1 MKKVLLF
8 VSAALLAASSATAQ
22 VTVDFE
28 EFNLEENSYNLG
40 KTLEERAFVS
50 NGFRFYNG
58 YADYDGWDYY
68 DGFAISSRNVN
79 TFDRSNLAADQFN
92 SCTGTGA
99 DKSKT
104 FAVLYYST
112 FGGEAA
118 SITNNEGRLFT
129 PQSVAL
135 TNNAYAF
142 NSLTSG
148 DSFAKRFTEDDWF
161 QLYIIGKKNGVVT
174 DTVTVNLAA
183 DGMLNFAWKTIDLT
197 ALGEVDRI
205 EFSMNSTDV
214 GAYGMNTPAYCCF
227 DNFVS
232 LVGETTGA
240 KNIPAPVSNASVDG
254 ILSPE
259 GKRINALQKGMNIL
273 LMSDGTTR
281 KIFK

>member
-58 YADYDGWDYY
+58 YADYSGWDYF

-79 TFDRSNLAADQFN
+79 TFDSSNLAADQFN

-112 FGGEAA
+112 FGSEAA

-135 TNNAYAF
+135 T
-142 NSLTSG
+142 T
-148 DSFAKRFTEDDWF
+148 
-161 QLYIIGKKNGVVT
+161 
-174 DTVTVNLAA
+174 
-183 DGMLNFAWKTIDLT
+183 MP
-197 ALGEVDRI
+197 
-205 EFSMNSTDV
+205 MHST
-214 GAYGMNTPAYCCF
+214 
-227 DNFVS
+227 
-232 LVGETTGA
+232 
-240 KNIPAPVSNASVDG
+240 
-254 ILSPE
+254 
-259 GKRINALQKGMNIL
+259 R
-273 LMSDGTTR
+273 
-281 KIFK
+281 